1 MAGKKVHRERRDLL
15 RSDRGGKE
23 GRRLDGR
30 DEAGL
35 KDPEF
40 ERLGGFYF
48 SRGILHGCPQTL
60 LNHGIVHPRSQDRL
74 VAPWWGKT

>member
-1 MAGKKVHRERRDLL
+1 MGRKEGAREGRGLL
-15 RSDRGGKE
+15 KSDRGGKE

-30 DEAGL
+30 DEDGL

-48 SRGILHGCPQTL
+48 SRGILHGCPKTL
-60 LNHGIVHPRSQDRL
+60 VNHGIVHPRSQDRL

>member
-1 MAGKKVHRERRDLL
+1 M

-60 LNHGIVHPRSQDRL
+60 VNHGIVHPRSQDRL